1 MQFGAEKCK
10 FMIISKRKPPSFFTP
25 ALCVDSWEMK
35 HEDNG
40 DISETFT
47 GKHAMQEE
55 DSLLYLGHVISKNG
69 GNMSNIICR
78 RKNSIGTEK

>member
-1 MQFGAEKCK
+1 
-10 FMIISKRKPPSFFTP
+10 
-25 ALCVDSWEMK
+25 MK

-40 DISETFT
+40 DISENFI
-47 GKHAMQEE
+47 GKQAMQEE

-78 RKNSIGTEK
+78 RINSIGTEKQI